1 MIKKINIIKNVN
13 NPKSIHG
20 MFPYRGKMSA
30 IDANNILQK
39 LKISN
44 KIILDP
50 FCGSG
55 TLLIEASKYNKE
67 VIGIDSNPVAYIL
80 CKAKINIQSLDYEI
94 TNFEKIKKKIK
105 EIKISLIPKSILE
118 NFHKK
123 TANEIVSYAKY
134 FNEMSDYNKGCFMGA
149 VALSARGCNHYKWTS
164 NIVGKKIK
172 PFRYISFEKN
182 FRNKISKH
190 YFPSKKNIKIINMDS
205 RILTKKIKKNSIDLI
220 ISSPPY
226 FDALDYTSYHNKF
239 IIDLLGLKKENI
251 KKNLIQKLD
260 TYKKSMIKVF
270 NEIDYVTKKNAKIIF
285 IVGDKKNKD
294 GNILKGNN
302 FFTSIAPFKKFSII
316 ERNYSN
322 TSSQV
327 IDKINKT
334 KRKEQIIIWEKK

>member
-1 MIKKINIIKNVN
+1 
-13 NPKSIHG
+13 
-20 MFPYRGKMSA
+20 MSA
-30 IDANNILQK
+30 IDAKNILQK

-44 KIILDP
+44 KVILDP

-55 TLLIEASKYNKE
+55 TLLIEASKQNKK
-67 VIGIDSNPVAYIL
+67 VIGLDSNPIAYIL
-80 CKAKINIQSLDYEI
+80 GKAKINIQNIEYEI
-94 TNFEKIKKKIK
+94 ANFERIKKKIR
-105 EIKISLIPKSILE
+105 ETKIASIPKSILE

-123 TANEIVSYAKY
+123 TANEIVLYTEY

-172 PFRYISFEKN
+172 PFRYINFEKN
-182 FRNKISKH
+182 FRNKILKH
-190 YFPSKKNIKIINMDS
+190 YFPSKNNIKIFNIDS
-205 RILTKKIKKNSIDLI
+205 RNLTKKIKKNSIDLV

-239 IIDLLGLKKENI
+239 IIDLLGLKRENI
-251 KKNLIQKLD
+251 RKNLIQKLD
-260 TYKKSMIKVF
+260 SYKKSMIKVF
-270 NEIDYVTKKNAKIIF
+270 NEIDYVTKKNSKIIF

-316 ERNYSN
+316 ERNYTN

-327 IDKINKT
+327 IDKINRT
-334 KRKEQIIIWEKK
+334 KRKEQIIIWEK

>member
-1 MIKKINIIKNVN
+1 
-13 NPKSIHG
+13 
-20 MFPYRGKMSA
+20 MSA
-30 IDANNILQK
+30 IDASNILKK

-44 KIILDP
+44 KVILDP

-55 TLLIEASKYNKE
+55 TLLIEASKQNKK
-67 VIGIDSNPVAYIL
+67 VIGIDSNPIACIL
-80 CKAKINIQSLDYEI
+80 GRAKINIQNIDYEI
-94 TNFEKIKKKIK
+94 SNFEKIKKKIK
-105 EIKISLIPKSILE
+105 ETRINSIPKSILE

-123 TANEIVSYAKY
+123 TANEIVSYTKY

-172 PFRYISFEKN
+172 PFRYINFEKN
-182 FRNKISKH
+182 FKNKILKH
-190 YFPSKKNIKIINMDS
+190 YFPSKNNIKIFNIDS
-205 RILTKKIKKNSIDLI
+205 RNLTKKIKKNSIDLV

-239 IIDLLGLKKENI
+239 IIDLLGLKRDTIRE
-251 KKNLIQKLD
+251 NLIQKLD

-270 NEIDYVTKKNAKIIF
+270 NEIDYVTKKKSKIIF

-316 ERNYSN
+316 ERNYTN

-327 IDKINKT
+327 IDKINRT
-334 KRKEQIIIWEKK
+334 KRKEQIIIWEK